1 MNNLLTRRTIAMY
14 KSEKFGRIFW
24 VDDDLELKSA
34 PLNVD
39 GTGDFNCEDYVV
51 DWEDWDEVSIPLLL
65 NIYRVEIINQK
76 DYNGSL
82 TYTDSYKRDVV

>member
-1 MNNLLTRRTIAMY
+1 MY
-14 KSEKFGRIFW
+14 SSETFGRLFW
-24 VDDDLELKSA
+24 VDDDYEFKSC

-51 DWEDWDEVSIPLLL
+51 EWEDWDEVNIPLLL